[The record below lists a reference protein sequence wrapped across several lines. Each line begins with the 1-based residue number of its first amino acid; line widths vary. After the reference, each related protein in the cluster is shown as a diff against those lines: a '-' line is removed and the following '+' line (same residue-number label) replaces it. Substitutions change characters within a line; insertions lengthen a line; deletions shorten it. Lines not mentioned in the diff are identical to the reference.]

1 MELTYFLK
9 GILIGFAMAI
19 PLGPI
24 GVMCIR
30 KTLTDGK
37 IYAMVIGLG
46 AATADMLY
54 GSVAAFGL
62 TIISSTLISY
72 KIWIRLIGGAML
84 LLLGAKIFF
93 SKPKTSQAQ
102 NNDQSIL
109 RTYLSTIFLT
119 LTNPFTIFA
128 FIAVFNS
135 LGLGSGLSYFSASTL
150 VFGIF
155 IGSSAWFFLLSSV
168 VTIFRKRIDLSGLVW
183 VNRAAGLLVIISGLI
198 TIINN

>member
-9 GILIGFAMAI
+9 GIIIGFAMAI

-37 IYAMVIGLG
+37 VYAMVIGLG

-72 KIWIRLIGGAML
+72 KIWIRLIGGALL

-93 SKPKTSQAQ
+93 SKPKTSQVQ
-102 NNDQSIL
+102 NSDQSIL
-109 RTYLSTIFLT
+109 RTYLSTAFLT

-168 VTIFRKRIDLSGLVW
+168 VTIFRKKIDLSGLVW

-198 TIINN
+198 TIIKN

>member
-9 GILIGFAMAI
+9 GIVIGFAMAI

-30 KTLTDGK
+30 KTLTERK
-37 IYAMVIGLG
+37 IYAIAIGFG
-46 AATADMLY
+46 AATADLLY

-62 TIISSTLISY
+62 TMISSTLVTY
-72 KIWIRLIGGAML
+72 KVWIRLIGGALL
-84 LLLGAKIFF
+84 LLLGVKIFF
-93 SKPKTSQAQ
+93 SKPKTIVEQ
-102 NNDQSIL
+102 NNNKSVL
-109 RTYLSTIFLT
+109 RTYLSTVFLT

-135 LGLGSGLSYFSASTL
+135 LGLGSGLSYFSAATL

-155 IGSSAWFFLLSSV
+155 IGSSAWFFLLSSG
-168 VTIFRKRIDLSGLVW
+168 VTIFKKRLNLSALMW
-183 VNRAAGLLVIISGLI
+183 VNRVAGLLVIISGLI